1 MYVISHMMIEH
12 HHHSNYSTKQYVT
25 KQQYLVYKEKKDMHL
40 QHINSD
46 ILSEPSTGFLT
57 LLQYI
62 PDRLAFCRT
71 FHTALSRTHRMRST
85 MALQPGPC
93 ILSRIKLGSRR
104 AVDINHH
111 QV

>member
-1 MYVISHMMIEH
+1 MMIE
-12 HHHSNYSTKQYVT
+12 HHSNYSTKQCVR

-71 FHTALSRTHRMRST
+71 FHTALSATHRMHST
-85 MALQPGPC
+85 MALQPGGC
-93 ILSRIKLGSRR
+93 STKRVLSHNRVS
-104 AVDINHH
+104 
-111 QV
+111 